1 LYAQTT
7 GSNISDILKLKNDF
21 SNLLVKKIKEIQR
34 IINDKDEVRL
44 QLNMTTKGLS
54 KKQIIVL
61 ISEVNINNILTLANK
76 HVANTKRALKNIKS
90 NILVD
95 FIYLDKLGIT
105 IVSIL
110 VALQLD
116 LLVMERYVKSINN
129 ISSDDV

>member
-1 LYAQTT
+1 
-7 GSNISDILKLKNDF
+7 
-21 SNLLVKKIKEIQR
+21 
-34 IINDKDEVRL
+34 
-44 QLNMTTKGLS
+44 MTTKDLS

-61 ISEVNINNILTLANK
+61 ISEVNINNILTLVNK

>member
-44 QLNMTTKGLS
+44 QLNMTTKDLS

-110 VALQLD
+110 VVLQLD

>member
-61 ISEVNINNILTLANK
+61 ISEVNINNILTLVNK

>member
-110 VALQLD
+110 VVLQLD